1 MATKG
6 TAITD
11 PELQSRMEEAYQKLV
26 DSLEERKNRFFD
38 PTYLAAAQAFSQPTK
53 TGSAFEA
60 LGNVA
65 GAVGK
70 SQEEESK
77 REFDLNKAKFDI
89 NKELLA
95 LNQQQKRQEIGI
107 QALRGGAPTTAP
119 AAPAADSVG
128 ALPGQP
134 PAEGGALTS
143 AVGPVPTQGIKQG
156 PLSVEGNLPQMQ
168 PTKVAGTPQPE
179 LVTTP
184 PPPSLPA
191 PAATKPAGAL
201 PSPTSLSPIG
211 LTPEGERIAQVAY
224 GDGLPWA
231 DAVKRGM
238 EHQTSMQNRINDEE
252 RLRIEREKL
261 ADSINKTKQ
270 DRYKV
275 VGKAIVD
282 TSNGKPIFYQ
292 GSDSINL
299 DGKNVPANEADTSQY
314 LQALFEGDAQKAK
327 ALKQQMLGK
336 TAGATP
342 VETTEAR
349 ETRKAEEAKQRD
361 IEKAVQIEKFK
372 EEDKRQREL
381 IEKAPKYEAQKDNAK
396 TAIEILN
403 DKDVQKALGPLAG
416 PGIAK
421 AIGTMVSGG
430 VKVGSY
436 NVALANFDEALIN
449 IKASP
454 ETIVK
459 INALRS
465 TLSREELI
473 NAQTYLKGEGSVTNM
488 ERGIVQELGGMVNKD
503 PASALLFKVQMAY
516 AQAAVNDRYVKSFEA
531 WHEKNPTGT
540 IADFNRTSSAYK
552 QIRADYLD
560 DLEQIRRQIGVGPAK
575 TAPENKATITKLRD
589 LVKANANKV
598 TQ

>member
-1 MATKG
+1 MANKS

-95 LNQQQKRQEIGI
+95 LNQQKKRQEIGI

-119 AAPAADSVG
+119 AAPAADSIG

-134 PAEGGALTS
+134 PAGGGALTS
-143 AVGPVPTQGIKQG
+143 PTFGNQTGIKEG
-156 PLSVEGNLPQMQ
+156 PLMVGESLPQM
-168 PTKVAGTPQPE
+168 PPLKAAGTPQPE
-179 LVTTP
+179 LVTT

-224 GDGLPWA
+224 GEGLPWA

-275 VGKAIVD
+275 VGRAIVD

-299 DGKNVPANEADTSQY
+299 DGKNVPANEFQTSEYLKSLFDGDTER
-314 LQALFEGDAQKAK
+314 AN

-342 VETTEAR
+342 VETTEEKEA
-349 ETRKAEEAKQRD
+349 RKAEEAKQRD
-361 IEKAVQIEKFK
+361 IQKAVQIEKFK

-381 IEKAPKYEAQKDNAK
+381 QDNIKKYEAQKDNAK
-396 TAIEILN
+396 TAIDILN
-403 DKDVQKALGPLAG
+403 EKDVQDALGPLAG
-416 PGIAK
+416 PGVAK
-421 AIGTMVSGG
+421 AIGTIISGG

-436 NVALANFDEALIN
+436 NVALANFDEALVKLN
-449 IKASP
+449 ASP
-454 ETIVK
+454 ATQVK
-459 INALRS
+459 IDALR
-465 TLSREELI
+465 TAIRREELI
-473 NAQTYLKGEGSVTNM
+473 NAQTYLKGEGTVTNM
-488 ERGIVQELGGMVNKD
+488 ERGIVQEIGGMVNKD
-503 PASALLFKVQMAY
+503 PAAALLFKVQMAY
-516 AQAAVNDRYVKSFEA
+516 AQAAVNERYAKSFDA

-560 DLEQIRRQIGVGPAK
+560 DLEKIRRQIGVGPAK